1 MAEIVPVLA
10 EPVSSAQGLFQVS
23 PYGPGRREGEA
34 PEQRQIAGHTQA
46 VSLLPSSK
54 PQLGSQ
60 LTLRCAGEAGGMG
73 WASSRLWRTAVPL
86 EHCLARVVFVWPSL
100 AKMESF
106 CLPALPPQHLPWKP

>member
-1 MAEIVPVLA
+1 MSEIVPVLV
-10 EPVSSAQGLFQVS
+10 ELVSSAQGLFQVP

-34 PEQRQIAGHTQA
+34 PEQRQIAGNTQA

-60 LTLRCAGEAGGMG
+60 LTLCCAGEAGGTG
-73 WASSRLWRTAVPL
+73 WASSCLWRTAVPL
-86 EHCLARVVFVWPSL
+86 EHCLTCIVFVWPSL

-106 CLPALPPQHLPWKP
+106 CLPALPPYHLPWRP